1 MNMKQKLFYT
11 FILIAMIGVG
21 TKALAACNP
30 ERVPFYVYASDFTPD
45 GAYYAVE
52 GYYIDNTTFMVTHAS
67 DSIIKVGKAL
77 PVYEYGPFGDNCE
90 IGTMPANIDASEIG
104 KDKLRILIL
113 FKNETSEA
121 KLVTP
126 IFQSEGVSLKEEMA
140 EMIDP
145 QSESEDGIVQSVKKS
160 IPKSDLYQRL
170 FNGDKVALV
179 WNEEIFKPFD

>member
-1 MNMKQKLFYT
+1 MKQKLFYT
-11 FILIAMIGVG
+11 FILVFMIGLG
-21 TKALAACNP
+21 TKALACSP
-30 ERVPFYVYASDFTPD
+30 ERIPFDVYANNFTPD

-52 GYYIDNTTFMVTHAS
+52 GYYIDSSTFMVTYAS

-90 IGTMPANIDASEIG
+90 IESKIANISIGETG
-104 KDKLRILIL
+104 KDKLRVLIL

-126 IFQSEGVSLKEEMA
+126 IFQSEGISLKEEMA

-145 QSESEDGIVQSVKKS
+145 QSEFADGSVQAVKRSV
-160 IPKSDLYQRL
+160 PKESLYQRL
-170 FNGDKVALV
+170 FNGNKVALV
-179 WNEEIFKPFD
+179 WNEEIFKPFN

>member
-11 FILIAMIGVG
+11 FILIVLIGVG
-21 TKALAACNP
+21 TKASATCNP
-30 ERVPFYVYASDFTPD
+30 ERVPFNVYASNFTPD

-67 DSIIKVGKAL
+67 DSIIKVGKAF
-77 PVYEYGPFGDNCE
+77 PVYEYGPFGENCE
-90 IGTMPANIDASEIG
+90 IETKAANIDVSEIG
-104 KDKLRILIL
+104 KDKVRVLIL
-113 FKNETSEA
+113 FKNETSEE

-145 QSESEDGIVQSVKKS
+145 QFESEDGSVQSVKRS
-160 IPKSDLYQRL
+160 VPKESLYQRL

-179 WNEEIFKPFD
+179 WNEEIFKPFN